1 MKRKFTILVGDKA
14 LWVIYFL
21 LSGISL
27 VAVYSTIGLSAIVDF
42 GSTPMHAFL
51 RHLLV
56 VLVSWVAAIAVSHL
70 RLRIIPKPSRL
81 MLYLMW
87 VLLLVILIV
96 SQGRWIAVP
105 GFGQFQPSELAKVLL
120 MICLAR
126 DIAANKDDLSSPGM
140 VLKIL
145 LPVIITCILVGIPN
159 LSTALLIFT
168 TAWVTLYFGGYS
180 HAQWWKYTLLTLAVL
195 AGGFLFLYFIDDA
208 ISVGRV
214 TTWSHRL
221 QAWVHPNPDLLTQ
234 ENMARMAVAR
244 GGFWGSGIGTTIHG
258 RLMTQAHCDFI
269 YAIIIEESGTL
280 AATLIFALY
289 AWFYFRCIRIATAC
303 KKTFG
308 SICVA
313 AMGTLIMFQALI
325 HMTVSVGLIP
335 VTGQTLPFVSYGGS
349 AYLFLSIG
357 LGVIQAVAR
366 ANAKAKMKAAKVE
379 TDQDQVEDNQDT
391 ENK

>member
-145 LPVIITCILVGIPN
+145 LPVIITCILVG
-159 LSTALLIFT
+159 
-168 TAWVTLYFGGYS
+168 
-180 HAQWWKYTLLTLAVL
+180 
-195 AGGFLFLYFIDDA
+195 IDDA

-366 ANAKAKMKAAKVE
+366 ANAKAKMKAAIVE
-379 TDQDQVEDNQDT
+379 TDQNRVEDNQDT

>member
-42 GSTPMHAFL
+42 DSTPMHAFL

-195 AGGFLFLYFIDDA
+195 AGGCPLCQRAWNVHDA
-208 ISVGRV
+208 
-214 TTWSHRL
+214 HR
-221 QAWVHPNPDLLTQ
+221 
-234 ENMARMAVAR
+234 
-244 GGFWGSGIGTTIHG
+244 
-258 RLMTQAHCDFI
+258 
-269 YAIIIEESGTL
+269 
-280 AATLIFALY
+280 
-289 AWFYFRCIRIATAC
+289 
-303 KKTFG
+303 
-308 SICVA
+308 
-313 AMGTLIMFQALI
+313 
-325 HMTVSVGLIP
+325 
-335 VTGQTLPFVSYGGS
+335 
-349 AYLFLSIG
+349 
-357 LGVIQAVAR
+357 
-366 ANAKAKMKAAKVE
+366 
-379 TDQDQVEDNQDT
+379 
-391 ENK
+391 